1 MSQNTC
7 LTTFE
12 YNGHSFEFDVRDAED
27 SQKYE
32 DAVTALGKA
41 EEQFP
46 KTGKSSDMIIAHC
59 TAIKQFFDNCLGE
72 GAGDK
77 ICTKKSNITVCYKAY
92 DDFLAFVRKQSDDI
106 GATLDSF
113 KKRAANRKQR
123 RTAAKAAAK
132 QAKPSTA
139 KPAKK

>member
-1 MSQNTC
+1 
-7 LTTFE
+7 
-12 YNGHSFEFDVRDAED
+12 
-27 SQKYE
+27 
-32 DAVTALGKA
+32 
-41 EEQFP
+41 
-46 KTGKSSDMIIAHC
+46 MIIAHC
-59 TAIKQFFDNCLGE
+59 TAIKQFFNHCLGD

-106 GATLDSF
+106 SSTLDSF

-139 KPAKK
+139 KPANK